1 MNYFMIF
8 SVRIKKTAGHQS
20 NFEFLLI
27 ILNFMESA
35 TAKSCSSPNQD
46 DNDIAS
52 RLHFWYI

>member
-1 MNYFMIF
+1 M
-8 SVRIKKTAGHQS
+8 AGHQS

-52 RLHFWYI
+52 DCIFGTFKGVKVL